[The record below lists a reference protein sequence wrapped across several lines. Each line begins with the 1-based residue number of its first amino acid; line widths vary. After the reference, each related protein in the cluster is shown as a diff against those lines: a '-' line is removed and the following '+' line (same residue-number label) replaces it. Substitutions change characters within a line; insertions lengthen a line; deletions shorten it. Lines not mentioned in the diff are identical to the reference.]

1 MSENEPQQ
9 PGQQPLPTVPEVI
22 LSSTALLVSL
32 GARAIAEGDL
42 DEAQLAIDSLTAQMP
57 LLERVV
63 PADALLHYRQALVD
77 LQLGYAQALHPAA
90 PSEPQEEPVVDVP
103 KPKIWTP
110 GGEV

>member
-1 MSENEPQQ
+1 MSEHEGQEA
-9 PGQQPLPTVPEVI
+9 QQPLPSVPEVI

-32 GARAIAEGDL
+32 GAHAIGEGDL
-42 DEAQLAIDSLTAQMP
+42 DEARLAIDALTAQMP
-57 LLERVV
+57 LVERVV

-77 LQLGYAQALHPAA
+77 LQLGYAQALQPRPPA
-90 PSEPQEEPVVDVP
+90 EPEEEPVVDVP